1 MAGRPRKP
9 DAIKALTGT
18 LQPCRASDAIDF
30 GKLEKVPPAPS
41 HLNKPGRLIYR
52 KVAARFIALNLLSDI
67 NLEIIQAYANEMGKY
82 IEAEQILQE
91 SGRLEI
97 SKDAEGNIL
106 KITRLPLDKMASE
119 YFDNAKKL
127 AVELGITPASA
138 GKIKLP
144 EVKSSNPFDN
154 F

>member
-9 DAIKALTGT
+9 DAIKHLTGT
-18 LQPCRASDAIDF
+18 LQPCRKSDELDF
-30 GKLEKVPPAPS
+30 GKLLKVPPAPGY
-41 HLNKPGRLIYR
+41 LNKPARLIYR
-52 KVAARFIALNLLSDI
+52 KTATRFIALNLLSDI
-67 NLEIIQAYANEMGKY
+67 NIEIIQIYANEMGKY
-82 IEAEQILQE
+82 IEAEEILQE

-97 SKDAEGNIL
+97 SKDQEGNIL

-119 YFDNAKKL
+119 YFDNAKKM

-138 GKIKLP
+138 GRIKIPAMKNN
-144 EVKSSNPFDN
+144 NPFSD